1 MESDENEELLQTP
14 IQLEESLPAEDLSF
28 EHVEEEQEEGIKEE
42 QTPVPVDQ
50 RGFKGNEKEASKHE
64 EEEK

>member
-14 IQLEESLPAEDLSF
+14 IQLEESLPAEELSF
-28 EHVEEEQEEGIKEE
+28 EHVEEEQEEGTKEE

-50 RGFKGNEKEASKHE
+50 REFKGNEKEASE
-64 EEEK
+64 QEQEEK